1 MMASLHAN
9 DRLPR
14 GRGLALVGYRG
25 SGKSTVGKIVA
36 SRLGRPFLDADLELE
51 ARAGQSIRSI
61 FASEGEPA
69 FRDREEETLRELAR
83 SHPDAVLATG
93 GGAVLRATNRRLLA
107 QFGFVVWLQADPDEL
122 IRRLETDAQA
132 VASRPP
138 LTAAGTLAEVA
149 AVLHERQPFY
159 AEVADAVIAT
169 LDRTPDEIAHQIVEI
184 WPR

>member
-1 MMASLHAN
+1 MITSPHAT
-9 DRLPR
+9 DRPPG

-61 FASEGEPA
+61 FASGGEPA
-69 FRDREEETLRELAR
+69 FRDREEEILGELVR

-93 GGAVLRATNRRLLA
+93 GGAVLRAANRRLLA

-122 IRRLETDAQA
+122 IRRLETDVQA

-149 AVLHERQPFY
+149 AVLHERQPLY

-169 LDRTPDEIAHQIVEI
+169 LNRTPDGIAEQILQI

>member
-1 MMASLHAN
+1 M
-9 DRLPR
+9 
-14 GRGLALVGYRG
+14 GYRG

-36 SRLGRPFLDADLELE
+36 GRLGRPFLDADLELE
-51 ARAGQSIRSI
+51 ARVGQPIRLI
-61 FASEGEPA
+61 FAGEGESV
-69 FRDREEETLRELAR
+69 FRDLEEETLRGLVR
-83 SHPDAVLATG
+83 NHPDAVLATG

-132 VASRPP
+132 VATRPP

-149 AVLHERQPFY
+149 AVLHERQPLY
-159 AEVADAVIAT
+159 AEAANAIIAT
-169 LDRTPDEIAHQIVEI
+169 LNRTPDEIADQILQV

>member
-1 MMASLHAN
+1 
-9 DRLPR
+9 
-14 GRGLALVGYRG
+14 LALVGYRG

-36 SRLGRPFLDADLELE
+36 SRLGRLFLDADRELE
-51 ARAGQSIRSI
+51 ARAGESIRSI
-61 FASEGEPA
+61 FAGQGEA
-69 FRDREEETLRELAR
+69 VFRDREEETLRELVR

-107 QFGFVVWLQADPDEL
+107 QFGFVLWLRADPAEL
-122 IRRLETDAQA
+122 IRRLEIDVEA

-149 AVLHERQPFY
+149 AVLHERQPLY
-159 AEVADAVIAT
+159 AETADAIIAT
-169 LDRTPDEIAHQIVEI
+169 LNRTPDEIAQQILEI